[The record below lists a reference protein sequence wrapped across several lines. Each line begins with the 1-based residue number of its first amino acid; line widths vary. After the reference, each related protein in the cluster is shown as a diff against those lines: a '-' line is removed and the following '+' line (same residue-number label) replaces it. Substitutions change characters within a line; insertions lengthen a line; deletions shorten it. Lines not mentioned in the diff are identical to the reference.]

1 MPLHGAS
8 VRAVISVTCSFCG
21 AETLKYAGAA
31 NRAEKIGAPLYCNR
45 TCSGMAKR
53 KHKTAAQKVAEKA
66 LYDAE
71 YRAKNR
77 DMLKAKKHDYFKRTY
92 DPEQAAIERKARMP
106 KHVAYCRRPAY
117 VEKKREYDRQLR
129 AKKQYGEFAEAF
141 LTLQDIETEISSRI
155 SRYEIYQQNG
165 TLNKHLTRR
174 RQYEGSFR
182 L

>member
-1 MPLHGAS
+1 MPVHGLS
-8 VRAVISVTCSFCG
+8 VRAVISFACSFCG
-21 AETLKYAGAA
+21 TETLKEAGAV
-31 NRAEKIGAPLYCNR
+31 NRAKKIGAPLYCNR
-45 TCSGMAKR
+45 ICSGMAKR
-53 KHKTAAQKVAEKA
+53 KHKTAAQKIAEKA

-77 DMLKAKKHDYFKRTY
+77 EMLKAKKHAYFKRTY
-92 DPEQAAIERKARMP
+92 DPEQAAIERKAKMP
-106 KHVAYCRRPAY
+106 QHVAYCQRPEY
-117 VEKKREYDRQLR
+117 VEWKREYDRKLR
-129 AKKQYGEFAEAF
+129 ARKQYGEFAEAF